1 MIYTKNNI
9 AVLTGSRAEYSLLR
23 PLLSIIKKNKA
34 KHKLNIIITST
45 HLSEEYGYT
54 KNEIKEDGFKVY
66 DEIETLISSNTE
78 LGMIKSM
85 GLNFIGLA
93 ESLYKLKPDLLI
105 CLGDRYEIFAG
116 AYVASILNIPIAH
129 IHGGELTYGAVDD
142 KFRHAITKASSIH
155 FPCTESY
162 KKRIIQMGEQKK
174 MVYNYGALAV
184 ERVQN
189 IKKFSLKKL
198 NSIIGL
204 NLKNGCVLVTVHSE
218 TNSKLVTSK
227 FIKPIISA
235 LEKFKD
241 LPIIITY
248 ANADHGGSYIN
259 SLMDSFCKR
268 NSSRSVLVK
277 SLGYDLYS
285 NIMKHSKLVLGNS
298 SSGIIEAPILGIP
311 TLNIGIRQK
320 GRMLTDSIYN
330 VEANTKQILVYIKK
344 ILKEKKIY
352 TKHPY
357 GSGKTAIRIYNTL
370 ESVLTKKEISKEK
383 KFLDI
388 EFNN

>member
-1 MIYTKNNI
+1 MTYTKNNI
-9 AVLTGSRAEYSLLR
+9 AVLTGSRAEYSLLK
-23 PLLSIIKKNKA
+23 PLLKIIKKNKA
-34 KHKLNIIITST
+34 KYKLNIIVTST

-54 KNEIKEDGFKVY
+54 KNEIKEDGFKIY

-78 LGMIKSM
+78 LGMIKSI
-85 GLNFIGLA
+85 GLSFIGLA
-93 ESLYKLKPDLLI
+93 ESLNKLKPDLLI

-116 AYVASILNIPIAH
+116 AYVASVLNIPIAH

-155 FPCTESY
+155 FPCTEIY
-162 KKRIIQMGEQKK
+162 KKRIIQMGEQKN

-189 IKKFSLKKL
+189 IKNFSLNKL
-198 NSIIGL
+198 NNIIGL
-204 NLKNGCVLVTVHSE
+204 DLKNGCILVTVHSE
-218 TNSKLVTSK
+218 TNSVLVTSK

-248 ANADHGGSYIN
+248 ANADYGGSYIN
-259 SLMDSFCKR
+259 SLMENFCEK
-268 NSSRSVLVK
+268 NSSRSTIVK
-277 SLGYDLYS
+277 SLGYDLYT
-285 NIMKHSKLVLGNS
+285 NVMKYSKLVLGNS

-311 TLNIGIRQK
+311 TLNIGVRQK
-320 GRMLTDSIYN
+320 GRIITDSIYN

-344 ILKEKKIY
+344 ILKEKKTY
-352 TKHPY
+352 KKHPY
-357 GSGKTAIRIYNTL
+357 GSGKTSTKIYNTL
-370 ESVLTKKEISKEK
+370 EKVLTKKGISKEK

-388 EFNN
+388 RFNT